1 MWIKKLHV
9 VRFRCIFD
17 ETLECEALTVL
28 IGRNGAGKS
37 TFLQALRLYLDPNAS
52 ASITVD
58 DYYDRDDKKEILTEV
73 TFADLTPEEESE
85 FKSYLDSGV
94 LVVQRRFPS
103 GQYYGLAVG
112 CPEFEPLRDKIR
124 SKKAK
129 VSEQSEELE
138 VLVKSGRFP
147 GLSAV
152 KKQVEDELKR
162 WESENPTR
170 CKQYFRAGVFQG
182 PTNIAGGT
190 LRARTHFVYVPPVR
204 EAEVDASG
212 NSKQSTL
219 GTLVAPLVSA
229 VTEKNDGVAKAKTVL
244 IDGYSTYKA
253 LVESAPEKEVLESQ
267 LTGLLQRYDSEAGAK
282 IRIGLDDN
290 LNLPSPKP
298 KVWLIE
304 DGFEG
309 DVARKGHGLQRLF
322 IFTILELYENFRA
335 EGGIVDGTIV
345 LAIEEPELY
354 QHPAR
359 ARAIARTLRDLCYP
373 KEGTGLQFQVFI
385 TTHSPY
391 FVDLE
396 SFQTIRRVEKVSR
409 SGGPMETKIRFT
421 SLAAVGDA
429 ALKAYSKEGEVTED
443 SSWARMKSILGIE
456 GSEGFF
462 ADAVILVEGQ
472 EDEAILTA
480 YAEYKNVSL
489 DNQGVSII
497 SAGGKTN
504 LPSLLVLYTKL
515 GIPIYVLFDGDGN
528 EANDHAAH
536 TDTNKAL
543 LSLMGQVPEGRP
555 ETLIFGT
562 GAVWKT
568 HFAESIRTEF
578 GDSNWDHAYKK
589 ACEEYSM
596 KADEGKRKFAVIRRT
611 VELVIKSGKSSPSL
625 ATLWDA
631 ITGQCDLK

>member
-1 MWIKKLHV
+1 MRVKKLHV
-9 VRFRCIFD
+9 VRFRSIFD

-37 TFLQALRLYLDPNAS
+37 TLLQALRLYLDPS
-52 ASITVD
+52 ASIIVD
-58 DYYDRDDKKEILTEV
+58 DYYDRDDKKEIIIEV
-73 TFADLTPEEESE
+73 TFTEFTSSEESE
-85 FKSYLDSGV
+85 FKSYLEAGD

-124 SKKAK
+124 AKKAN
-129 VSEQSEELE
+129 VSEQAKDLE
-138 VLVKSGRFP
+138 VLIKDEKFP
-147 GLSAV
+147 GLKAV
-152 KKQVEDELKR
+152 KRQIEDELKR
-162 WESENPTR
+162 WESENPER
-170 CKQYFRAGVFQG
+170 CKKYFRAGVFQG

-212 NSKQSTL
+212 NSKQSPL

-229 VTEKNDGVAKAKTVL
+229 VTEKNEEVAKAKSSLVE
-244 IDGYSTYKA
+244 GYSAYKSM
-253 LVESAPEKEVLESQ
+253 VINAPEKEDLESQ
-267 LTGLLQRYDSEAGAK
+267 LTSLLQRYDSEAGAK
-282 IRIGLDDN
+282 IQLGLDDT

-322 IFTILELYENFRA
+322 IFTILELYEKYRA
-335 EGGIVDGTIV
+335 EGGVVDGTIV

-373 KEGTGLQFQVFI
+373 PEGKGLQFQVFI

-396 SFQTIRRVEKVSR
+396 NFQSLRRVEKVLR
-409 SGGPMETKIRFT
+409 TGEPMETKIQFT
-421 SLAAVGDA
+421 SLADVGE
-429 ALKAYSKEGEVTED
+429 ALFKAYSKEGEVTET
-443 SSWARMKSILGIE
+443 STWARMKSILGIK

-462 ADAVILVEGQ
+462 ANAVILVEGQ

-480 YAEYKNVSL
+480 YAEYKKVSL
-489 DNQGVSII
+489 DGQGIAII
-497 SAGGKTN
+497 PAESKTKI
-504 LPSLLVLYTKL
+504 PPLLVLYGKL
-515 GIPIYVLFDGDGN
+515 GLRTFVLFDGDGN
-528 EANDHAAH
+528 KTNLNDAHA
-536 TDTNKAL
+536 DTNKAL
-543 LSLMGQVPEGRP
+543 LCLMGEKPEERP
-555 ETLIFGT
+555 KTKIFEG
-562 GAVWKT
+562 GAVWENY
-568 HFAESIRTEF
+568 FAETIRSEL
-578 GDSNWDHAYKK
+578 GSANWDEAYQK
-589 ACEEYSM
+589 ACGEYLMNS
-596 KADEGKRKFAVIRRT
+596 DEGKKKFAVIRRT
-611 VELVIKSGKSSPSL
+611 VGILLESGKNSS
-625 ATLWDA
+625 TLDNLWEA
-631 ITGQCDLK
+631 ITVRCGLK

>member
-1 MWIKKLHV
+1 MRIKKLHV
-9 VRFRCIFD
+9 VRFRSIFD

-37 TFLQALRLYLDPNAS
+37 TFLQALRLYLDPS
-52 ASITVD
+52 ASIIVD
-58 DYYDRDDKKEILTEV
+58 DYYDRDDKKEIIIEV
-73 TFADLTPEEESE
+73 TFADFTPSEESE

-94 LVVQRRFPS
+94 LVVQRRFPT

-112 CPEFEPLRDKIR
+112 CPEFESLRDKIR
-124 SKKAK
+124 AKKAK
-129 VSEQSEELE
+129 VLEQAEDLE
-138 VLVKSGRFP
+138 VLVKSEKFP
-147 GLSAV
+147 GLKAV

-162 WESENPTR
+162 WEDENPER
-170 CKQYFRAGVFQG
+170 CKKYFRAGVFQG

-212 NSKQSTL
+212 NSKQSPL

-229 VTEKNDGVAKAKTVL
+229 VTEKNKEVATAKTAL
-244 IDGYSTYKA
+244 LEGYSTYKSM
-253 LVESAPEKEVLESQ
+253 VINAPEKEDLELQ
-267 LTGLLQRYDSEAGAK
+267 LTRLLQRYDSEAGAK
-282 IRIGLDDN
+282 IQLGLDDT

-322 IFTILELYENFRA
+322 IFTILELYENYRA

-359 ARAIARTLRDLCYP
+359 ARAIARTLRDLCSP
-373 KEGTGLQFQVFI
+373 PEGKGLQFQVFI

-396 SFQTIRRVEKVSR
+396 NFQSLRRVEKVPR
-409 SGGPMETKIRFT
+409 TGEPMETKIQFT
-421 SLAAVGDA
+421 SLVDVGEA
-429 ALKAYSKEGEVTED
+429 LLKAYSKEGEATES
-443 SSWARMKSILGIE
+443 SSWARMKSILGIK

-462 ADAVILVEGQ
+462 ANAVILVEGQ

-480 YAEYKNVSL
+480 YAEYKKVSL
-489 DNQGVSII
+489 DSQGVAII
-497 SAGGKTN
+497 PSEGKTSI
-504 LPSLLVLYTKL
+504 PPLLVLYGKL
-515 GIPIYVLFDGDGN
+515 GLRTFVLFDGDGN
-528 EANDHAAH
+528 KTNLNDAHA
-536 TDTNKAL
+536 DTNKAL
-543 LSLMGQVPEGRP
+543 LCLMGEKPEERP
-555 ETLIFGT
+555 KTRIFED
-562 GAVWKT
+562 GAVWENY
-568 HFAESIRTEF
+568 FAETIRSEL
-578 GDSNWDHAYKK
+578 GDANWDKAYQK
-589 ACEEYSM
+589 ACNEYLM
-596 KADEGKRKFAVIRRT
+596 NADEGRKKFAVIRRT
-611 VELVIKSGKSSPSL
+611 VSILLESSKDSP
-625 ATLWDA
+625 TLDNLWKA
-631 ITGQCDLK
+631 ITVRCGLT